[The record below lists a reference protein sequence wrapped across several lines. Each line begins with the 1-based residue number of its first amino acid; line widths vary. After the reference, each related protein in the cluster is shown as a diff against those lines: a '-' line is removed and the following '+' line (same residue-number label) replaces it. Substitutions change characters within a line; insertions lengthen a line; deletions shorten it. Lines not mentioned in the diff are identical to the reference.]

1 VHPHPQ
7 LPETGVAEAGLVEA
21 VPQEE
26 RRVQAVVE
34 AGLPGVASVLGL
46 LWAVEALPPPVE
58 VVVAASQGRSGLT
71 SGGR

>member
-1 VHPHPQ
+1 MHPHPQ

-34 AGLPGVASVLGL
+34 AQVSDQTRASL
-46 LWAVEALPPPVE
+46 
-58 VVVAASQGRSGLT
+58 R
-71 SGGR
+71 